1 MIINLALVLE
11 TIQQKIQAENMRPLL
26 HMIYNMLNLCLCL
39 YSLVKM
45 VYGFAVQVE
54 QGDQISDI
62 ELEQCIRRNFSG
74 LDDLD
79 PVKIFSRQ
87 FPRLK
92 DCLKVMK

>member
-1 MIINLALVLE
+1 
-11 TIQQKIQAENMRPLL
+11 
-26 HMIYNMLNLCLCL
+26 
-39 YSLVKM
+39 M